1 MQPDSELLTV
11 HIALATYP
19 KAQTRPYVRSISEY
33 YRKFKRNAKSNY
45 SDRDSDPDVAMMD
58 GLYEPLTYH
67 LFGNFDVAFISL
79 IDNNKFTQK
88 IFFPESDST
97 GSQINVDTNSYQV
110 LTGLWCK
117 NALEDTKNFVNTY
130 GKKKFICITNL
141 KLSNGLLVGN
151 GYDFL
156 KLVEDVVSQKVKNV
170 DKDADIIFLQSFSW
184 FEASL
189 IIFTDTIDKIPS
201 LVDQLR
207 ELTVKDLPQPR
218 EILTNSLYSSF
229 VKPNELQYLQDYH
242 IFADSQSY
250 IGIEYSAFIDPK
262 HDFSKIDLKT
272 QIEWQVKPGQLSKL
286 IKQLD
291 EVKIFNFKEKKIYSI
306 TGKSDYWI
314 PETSDSLDNNH
325 KLFHTFLSEDEAQP
339 NGEMENKQAIRD
351 YIRSYK
357 TKTLIPLN
365 IENRSTEFSSQR
377 FPHPFKSALY
387 MDAQEI
393 RATYDQLKSLKIS
406 RHIRQKINKIFF
418 NYNNGI
424 QDPVLCIYFNDFY
437 NFIRKLRLVI
447 HEEHG
452 KFIRAFD
459 GDGYYTKE
467 SSKTVYQI
475 ERILSDYIQAFE
487 EGYHI
492 RTLNCYQFEEIF
504 DFDLDL
510 NSSIQQLLTTYNTIV
525 IDIADSIVN
534 NELYG
539 HPQIVQLNLR
549 NTESNLISINYN
561 IYHLT
566 APEFVFFTLGKEI
579 LNSFAR
585 DKNSARHDIAILIS
599 TYKEMIKNS
608 RDPLIATMNRER
620 LLVPQSYAIDAIQL
634 VYICHLDIHLF
645 EYWFWMY
652 NFQHT
657 SMYTTKGVFDEYHFK
672 KELFRLVLL
681 VGVFSIEHIDKL
693 TCPIEE
699 VASFWS
705 RYFPSI
711 KKAVV
716 TTIQEDKMLRLNLMA
731 KLKIFIKSTSSEDS
745 ASDFDRKLD
754 GIKESFLSR
763 SDTINRLG
771 EIEDFYSNI
780 FSKNPHYIYHF
791 KRDSSESKPDFLRK
805 IMYSY
810 LRLIFER
817 NGKSVAILRRKLTD
831 GTPSEIFMDNVNN
844 VDKLFLIDPL
854 GGQFFTNKRNEKFY
868 YSVQTNMLRTLWS
881 YALLSKRDFL
891 VNAWERSKKKDSKK
905 YDHNISR

>member
-1 MQPDSELLTV
+1 MHLDSELLTI

-33 YRKFKRNAKSNY
+33 YRKFKSNAKNNY
-45 SDRDSDPDVAMMD
+45 SDLGSGSDTSAMD

-88 IFFPESDST
+88 IFFPESDGIS
-97 GSQINVDTNSYQV
+97 SQINVDTNSYQV

-117 NALEDTKNFVNTY
+117 QSSEETRNFVDTY
-130 GKKKFICITNL
+130 SKKKFICITNL
-141 KLSNGLLVGN
+141 KLSNGFLVGN
-151 GYDFL
+151 GYGFL
-156 KLVEDVVSQKVKNV
+156 KSVEDLVSEKVKEIDSETEV
-170 DKDADIIFLQSFSW
+170 IFLQSFSW
-184 FEASL
+184 FEVSL
-189 IIFTDTIDKIPS
+189 IIFTNSVDKIPA

-207 ELTVKDLPQPR
+207 ELTIKNLSQIDYVLS
-218 EILTNSLYSSF
+218 NSLYSSF
-229 VKPNELQYLQDYH
+229 VKPTELSHLEDYH

-250 IGIEYSAFIDPK
+250 IGIEYNAFIDPN
-262 HDFSKIDLKT
+262 HDFTKIDLKT

-286 IKQLD
+286 VQQLN
-291 EVKIFNFKEKKIYSI
+291 EVNIFNFEEKQIYSI

-314 PETSDSLDNNH
+314 PEVSDSLDNNH
-325 KLFHTFLSEDEAQP
+325 KLFHTFLSEDEAQS
-339 NGEMENKQAIRD
+339 NDGQKEKQAIRD

-365 IENRSTEFSSQR
+365 IENRNTEFSSTR

-387 MDAQEI
+387 IDAQEI
-393 RATYDQLKSLKIS
+393 RATYNQLKSLKIS

-437 NFIRKLRLVI
+437 NFIKRLRI
-447 HEEHG
+447 FIQEEHG
-452 KFIRAFD
+452 KFNRTFKSNED
-459 GDGYYTKE
+459 YSEE
-467 SSKTVYQI
+467 SSKTVYEI

-525 IDIADSIVN
+525 IDIADSLVY
-534 NELYG
+534 NESYG

-585 DKNSARHDIAILIS
+585 DKNSNQHDLAILIN
-599 TYKEMIKNS
+599 TYRDMIRNS
-608 RDPLIATMNRER
+608 RDPFIATMDTER

-634 VYICHLDIHLF
+634 VYICHLDIELF

-657 SMYTTKGVFDEYHFK
+657 SMYTTKGVFDEFHFK

-681 VGVFSIEHIDKL
+681 VGVFSTEQIDKL

-705 RYFPSI
+705 RYFPAIKRAVLSI
-711 KKAVV
+711 LQDNK
-716 TTIQEDKMLRLNLMA
+716 RLLYDLTKNL
-731 KLKIFIKSTSSEDS
+731 KPFIKSTSTEDNI
-745 ASDFDRKLD
+745 SDFGRKVD
-754 GIKESFLSR
+754 GIKASFLSR
-763 SDTINRLG
+763 SDTANRLLD
-771 EIEDFYSNI
+771 IEKFFTNIYSN
-780 FSKNPHYIYHF
+780 NPHTIYHF
-791 KRDSSESKPDFLRK
+791 ERDSGESKSDFLRK

-810 LRLIFER
+810 LRLIFEK
-817 NGKSVAILRRKLTD
+817 NGKSVAILRRKWSD
-831 GTPSEIFMDNVNN
+831 GTPSEIFMDHVNN
-844 VDKLFLIDPL
+844 KDKLFLIDPL
-854 GGQFFTNKRNEKFY
+854 GGQFFTNKRNEKVY
-868 YSVQTNMLRTLWS
+868 YSIQTNMLRTLWS

-891 VNAWERSKKKDSKK
+891 VNVWKKSKKQES
-905 YDHNISR
+905 